1 MVERILGID
10 LGISSLGW
18 AVIEYDTE
26 TGLYRIIDCG
36 VRLFTKGTNNDDE
49 SLAKNR
55 REKRLTRRRLNR
67 LSIRK
72 EQVRQLCIKYHLAT
86 QEELNGENYAQGIFH
101 EPNKKDVW
109 ELRHDALYREL
120 SDKEL
125 ARVLLHLSAHRG
137 FKFLPY
143 DINNFSSEDKTQ
155 TEKNASL
162 LMERVKNANCHTI
175 GEYRWKYSQHSGL
188 KRFSKKHDD
197 ALKILKKA
205 EQPIAPFDWQLTAR
219 RDDVLV
225 EAKIIFDMQRQF
237 GKQKATI
244 ELENEFCGSDKN
256 GKLMWV
262 ADPKSVEDMVGYCKY
277 FPSEKRAPA
286 SSPTTEKFITL
297 STLINCR
304 IIDWDTNQ
312 EIKVTDLQSI
322 DNLLEFIYQKEE
334 TTYKQ
339 FRDFLNL
346 KSHQT
351 FKGLLYGNTTRKKKS
366 KKLVSSALIK
376 EEKNQLD
383 LLFTDKS
390 IEEKRFIAKLK
401 GTKQL
406 QNTLGEHYTQL
417 DHKSLDK
424 IAFICSVEKTK
435 NARKERLIKELNH
448 DMIAQLCSSIEF
460 SKFIEL
466 SSKALYMVLPEM
478 LNGNRYDQAIELI
491 GLEPKEKGK
500 LIPSI
505 KKTKEEGIHAQPRA
519 RILNPSVLRALSEF
533 RKVANA
539 LVRKYGSQ
547 EDKFAPFHRV
557 YFELPRDFKTIE
569 EKMRENEKNTHNK
582 NRNDEIDKILQNEHG
597 IVSPK
602 QKHREMYKLWEQQS
616 EICTYCQSQLKLE
629 KVFSVEGYAE
639 IDHILPRSRSFD
651 NSFQNKILVHATC
664 NQNKLDKTPFEWL
677 NKNEPNQW
685 EKIKNFLASP
695 TIKQKMGTRKINNIL
710 KDNFSDTQSI
720 REFSERNLN
729 DTSYICKAV
738 KDFCEDYWQLA
749 PLPNNGNQIPKQIAV
764 RNGRLT
770 SFLRYQWG
778 VSSKENKK
786 DRSTHSHHAED
797 ALIVAFS
804 TESMV
809 KKLSQY
815 YRDKETMP
823 KNKAPHI
830 PEPIK
835 NIRTEIASH
844 LITEKTEVITAKDG
858 GKVTLKRLLISR
870 PPRASITG
878 AAHKEGIFSPIYKT
892 KKDPKGNFDKFGN
905 AKEKGGYTL
914 IKSQNPIA
922 GNSGLHEQDSMPRV
936 DIFTKDGKYY
946 LVPIYVADF
955 AKGELPNKAIVAGK
969 DKDGNKREWLDIDDN
984 YKFQFSLFKDDIV
997 EISNKKIKAQNVESV
1012 VGYFVSADSST
1023 ANITIKKADNSE
1035 DNLFKRD
1042 IDKKT
1047 NEKKGDSLL
1056 SFGLL
1061 QGILYFKKLQI
1072 DPLGYYYEVKGEKRL
1087 GTIPQ
1092 EAQKRPKRQK

>member
-18 AVIEYDTE
+18 AVVEYDTE
-26 TGLYRIIDCG
+26 TGLYKIIDCG

-67 LSIRK
+67 LSVRK

-86 QEELNGENYAQGIFH
+86 KEELNGENYAQGIFH
-101 EPNKKDVW
+101 ERNKKDVW
-109 ELRHDALYREL
+109 ELRHDALYRKL

-137 FKFLPY
+137 FKFLPHE
-143 DINNFSSEDKTQ
+143 INSSNSQDKTQ

-162 LMERVKNANCHTI
+162 LMERVKNANCRTI
-175 GEYRWKYSQHSGL
+175 GEYRWKHSKHSGL
-188 KRFSKKHDD
+188 KRFNKKHDD
-197 ALKILKKA
+197 TLKALKKA
-205 EQPIAPFDWQLTAR
+205 EQPIEPYDWQLTAR
-219 RDDVLV
+219 RDDILS
-225 EAKIIFDMQRQF
+225 EAKIIFDMQRKF
-237 GKQKATI
+237 NNQKATI

-262 ADPKSVEDMVGYCKY
+262 ADPKSVEEMVGYCKY

-286 SSPTTEKFITL
+286 SSPTAEKFIIL

-304 IIDWDTNQ
+304 ITDWETSQ
-312 EIKVTDLQSI
+312 EIKITDLQPI
-322 DNLLEFIYQKEE
+322 NHLLEFIYQKEE

-346 KSHQT
+346 KNHQT
-351 FKGLLYGNTTRKKKS
+351 FKGLFYGDTTKKKKS
-366 KKLVSSALIK
+366 KKLAPPILLREDKS
-376 EEKNQLD
+376 QLD
-383 LLFTDKS
+383 LLFADKS

-406 QNTLGEHYTQL
+406 QNILGEHYIKL
-417 DHKSLDK
+417 DQQSLDN
-424 IAFICSVEKTK
+424 ISFICSVEKTQ
-435 NARKERLIKELNH
+435 NARKERLLKELNN
-448 DMIAQLCSSIEF
+448 DTIAQLCSSIEF

-466 SSKALYMVLPEM
+466 SSKALYMILPEM
-478 LNGNRYDQAIELI
+478 LNGNRYDQAVNLLGI
-491 GLEPKEKGK
+491 EPKGK
-500 LIPSI
+500 DKFIPSI
-505 KKTKEEGIHAQPRA
+505 KKTKEEGVHAQPRA

-539 LVRKYGSQ
+539 LVRKYGLK

-569 EKMRENEKNTHNK
+569 EKIREIEKNTYNK
-582 NRNDEIDKILQNEHG
+582 NRNDEIDKILQNEHS
-597 IVSPK
+597 IVTPK

-616 EICTYCQSQLKLE
+616 EICIYCQSQLKLE

-651 NSFQNKILVHATC
+651 NSFQNKILVHSTC
-664 NQNKLDKTPFEWL
+664 NQNKLDQTPFEWL
-677 NKNEPNQW
+677 NKSQPQRW

-695 TIKQKMGTRKINNIL
+695 SIKQKMGTRKISNIL

-720 REFSERNLN
+720 KEFSERNLN

-738 KDFCEDYWQLA
+738 KDFCDDYWQLS
-749 PLPNNGNQIPKQIAV
+749 PLPKNGNQTPRQIAV

-778 VSSKENKK
+778 ISSQENKK

-809 KKLSQY
+809 QKLSQY

-835 NIRTEIASH
+835 NIRTEITSQ
-844 LITEKTEVITAKDG
+844 LTTEKTEDITTKDG
-858 GKVTLKRLLISR
+858 RKVILNRLLISR
-870 PPRASITG
+870 PPRVSVTG
-878 AAHKEGIFSPIYKT
+878 AAHKEGIFSPTYKT
-892 KKDPKGNFDKFGN
+892 KKDSKGNFDKFGN
-905 AKEKGGYTL
+905 AKEKGGYVL
-914 IKSQNPIA
+914 IKSQNPIV

-936 DIFTKDGKYY
+936 DVFSKDGKYY

-955 AKGELPNKAIVAGK
+955 TKGELPNRAIVALK
-969 DKDGNKREWLDIDDN
+969 PYEQWEQIDES
-984 YKFQFSLFKDDIV
+984 FEFLFSLHKEDLVELKTKQTPSRPSVIAKGYVSQIV
-997 EISNKKIKAQNVESV
+997 
-1012 VGYFVSADSST
+1012 SST
-1023 ANITIKKADNSE
+1023 AQIIIENPDNSE
-1035 DNLFKRD
+1035 NDIFSRD
-1042 IDKKT
+1042 KDK
-1047 NEKKGDSLL
+1047 NGNIKGDSIARYGTKTLVYL
-1056 SFGLL
+1056 
-1061 QGILYFKKLQI
+1061 KKYTI
-1072 DPLGYYYEVKGEKRL
+1072 DPLGYYHEIKGEKRL

-1092 EAQKRPKRQK
+1092 EAKKHPKRQK